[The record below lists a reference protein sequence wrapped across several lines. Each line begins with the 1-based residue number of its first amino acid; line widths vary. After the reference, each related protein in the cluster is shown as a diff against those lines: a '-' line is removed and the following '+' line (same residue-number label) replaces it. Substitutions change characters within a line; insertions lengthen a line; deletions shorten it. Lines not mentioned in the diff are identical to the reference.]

1 VSARVPEVEREL
13 VAAARR
19 LANEGAVAERPVNG
33 RPPSHRRRRTRR
45 RGTGALALAI
55 GLTLAAGTAAAVLVE
70 RGYVG
75 GEPTHDYGRDAP
87 EADIGVHYRTRPVVI
102 AAGRLLDGE
111 PFEVVGY
118 QQSGSAGGQ
127 ELCIDIHFP
136 RRGYGSGCGSNTGY
150 AQSVSRGPGHP
161 TMVTGAA
168 TPETTKVMV
177 GYRRGGQRGSAAAA
191 LELVADPEVLAR
203 IQVDEPFGFYVAKL
217 PEGARHMKARGLD
230 ASGRVLWDA
239 VFLQDVDYLRTKR
252 IRDPYLRLKR

>member
-1 VSARVPEVEREL
+1 MSARVPEVEREL

-19 LANEGAVAERPVNG
+19 LAGEELVAERPANG
-33 RPPSHRRRRTRR
+33 KPPRRRVRRARR
-45 RGTGALALAI
+45 RGTRALALAI

-70 RGYVG
+70 RGFVG
-75 GEPTHDYGRDAP
+75 GEPTADYGRDAP

-102 AAGRLLDGE
+102 AAGRLPDGE

-118 QQSGSAGGQ
+118 QQSGAVGGQ
-127 ELCIDIHFP
+127 YLCIDTHFP
-136 RRGYGSGCGSNTGY
+136 RRGYGAGCGSNTGY

-161 TMVTGAA
+161 TTVTGAA
-168 TPETTKVMV
+168 TPETAKVLV
-177 GYRRGGQRGSAAAA
+177 SYRRDARRGSRTAA
-191 LELVADPEVLAR
+191 LELVADPQVLNR

-217 PEGARHMKARGLD
+217 PEGARHMAAQGLD